1 MRTAHLKNN
10 ELIWRS
16 GEAVEIPFVRK
27 ALRTLTNKCKCEAT
41 LKTRRKTP
49 EGSPLGFLSRLS
61 LHLVIACLAVF
72 LAGCG
77 STITTRIQSQPAPPV
92 PAGMLNRAQI
102 NRNVGTIKR
111 ESGLQ
116 IKPGKSYAAVRQLV
130 LRVQANPQRLAEAA
144 QVALKQAQ
152 ALQASR
158 GDERGAIALAA
169 CEIAY
174 QSLRESGLPA
184 SSWLTSEETQKPIAI
199 YNTALAMFVFEYSK
213 KLAGGTATLSVR
225 TPLGPRIV
233 AARYASDSRYT
244 AGYFEELIPSDYVWL
259 TGFRR
264 RTRVDGLGVPLVG
277 VRKRTEARKAELRF
291 QPPNRDVFVAL
302 GCFAE
307 FEPRRDGS
315 RMDITLFDL
324 DRTATVQLG
333 KEFIPLAADF
343 TAPLALASGGMN
355 DLMLGIRAI
364 LNVGANADVKGIYL
378 IEPFDPDRI
387 PVLLLHGL
395 MSSPLVWRN
404 AATAA
409 MKDPIIRRN
418 YQFWYAFYSTGVPV
432 TQSAALIR
440 DRIAFIRRLGDPSG
454 KSRASKNMVIIG
466 YSMGGI
472 IARILATDM
481 GDQFWAAVSSKPF
494 DQIKLEPED
503 RKELQNLIFWKPVPG
518 VKEVVFL
525 ATPHRGTR
533 MADASFAQLGRK
545 LVGLPASLLRFQNR
559 VLSAVVDVLDG
570 VKVTRRSITG
580 IDSLSPEAPIYRAF
594 ERAPFAPGLV
604 YHSVIGDRGRGDSP
618 ESSDGVVGYWSSH
631 LSTAESELIVPT
643 GHDVQTHPKTEAQI
657 QRILLR
663 RLSKREHAPRP

>member
-1 MRTAHLKNN
+1 MQMQMLCD
-10 ELIWRS
+10 I
-16 GEAVEIPFVRK
+16 G
-27 ALRTLTNKCKCEAT
+27 
-41 LKTRRKTP
+41 TRRKAP

-61 LHLVIACLAVF
+61 LHLVVACLAVF

-77 STITTRIQSQPAPPV
+77 ATITTRVQSQPAPPV

-102 NRNVGTIKR
+102 NRNVGAIKR

-130 LRVQANPQRLAEAA
+130 LRAQANPQRLAEAT
-144 QVALKQAQ
+144 QVILKQAQ

-184 SSWLTSEETQKPIAI
+184 SSWLTSEETRKAIAI

-213 KLAGGTATLSVR
+213 KLAGGTATLSVQ

-315 RMDITLFDL
+315 RMDLTLFDL
-324 DRTATVQLG
+324 DRTATVQIG
-333 KEFIPLAADF
+333 REFIPLAADF

-364 LNVGANADVKGIYL
+364 LNVGASADVKGIYL
-378 IEPFDPDRI
+378 IEPFDPNRI

-440 DRIAFIRRLGDPSG
+440 NRIAFIRRLGDPSG

-481 GDQFWAAVSSKPF
+481 GDHFWAAVSSKPF
-494 DQIKLEPED
+494 DQVKLEPED
-503 RKELQNLIFWKPVPG
+503 RKELQDLIFWKPVPG

-631 LSTAESELIVPT
+631 LGTAESELIVPT

-663 RLSKREHAPRP
+663 RLSKREHAPRS

>member
-1 MRTAHLKNN
+1 MHRAKH
-10 ELIWRS
+10 R
-16 GEAVEIPFVRK
+16 
-27 ALRTLTNKCKCEAT
+27 
-41 LKTRRKTP
+41 
-49 EGSPLGFLSRLS
+49 GFLSRPS
-61 LHLVIACLAVF
+61 LHVVITCAAVF

-77 STITTRIQSQPAPPV
+77 STITTRIQSWPALPV
-92 PAGMLNRAQI
+92 PAGMLSRAQI
-102 NRNVGTIKR
+102 NRNVSAIKR
-111 ESGLQ
+111 ESGLR
-116 IKPGKSYAAVRQLV
+116 IKPGKSHTAVLQLV
-130 LRVQANPQRLAEAA
+130 LRAQANPQRLAQAA
-144 QVALKQAQ
+144 QVTLQQAQ
-152 ALQASR
+152 ALPASR
-158 GDERGAIALAA
+158 GEERGAFALAA

-184 SSWLTSEETQKPIAI
+184 SSWLTSEETRKPLAI

-213 KLAGGTATLSVR
+213 KLAGGTAPLSVR

-233 AARYASDSRYT
+233 AARYASDSRYA
-244 AGYFEELIPSDYVWL
+244 AGYFEELIPSDYVRL
-259 TGFRR
+259 TGFRK

-291 QPPNRDVFVAL
+291 QPPNRDVVVAL
-302 GCFAE
+302 GCFAK
-307 FEPRRDGS
+307 FESRREAS

-324 DRTATVQLG
+324 DRTATVPIG
-333 KEFIPLAADF
+333 SDSIPLAADF
-343 TAPLALASGGMN
+343 TVPLALASGGMN
-355 DLMLGIRAI
+355 DLKLGIRAI
-364 LNVGANADVKGIYL
+364 LNAGASADVKGIYL
-378 IEPFDPDRI
+378 IDRFDPNRI

-404 AATAA
+404 VATAA

-432 TQSAALIR
+432 AQSAALIR
-440 DRIAFIRRLGDPSG
+440 DRIAFIRRLGDPGG

-481 GDQFWAAVSSKPF
+481 GDHFWTAVSSKPF
-494 DQIKLEPED
+494 DQVKLEPED
-503 RKELQNLIFWKPVPG
+503 RKELQHLIFWKPVPG
-518 VKEVVFL
+518 VKEVIFL

-533 MADASFAQLGRK
+533 MADASFAQLGRR
-545 LVGLPASLLRFQNR
+545 LVGLPASLLRFQHR

-594 ERAPFAPGLV
+594 GRAPFAPGLV

-631 LSTAESELIVPT
+631 LESAKSELIVPT
-643 GHDVQTHPKTEAQI
+643 GHDVQTHPKTVAEI

-663 RLSKREHAPRP
+663 SLSKRAHAP

>member
-1 MRTAHLKNN
+1 
-10 ELIWRS
+10 
-16 GEAVEIPFVRK
+16 
-27 ALRTLTNKCKCEAT
+27 
-41 LKTRRKTP
+41 
-49 EGSPLGFLSRLS
+49 
-61 LHLVIACLAVF
+61 
-72 LAGCG
+72 
-77 STITTRIQSQPAPPV
+77 
-92 PAGMLNRAQI
+92 MLNRAQI
-102 NRNVGTIKR
+102 NRNVGAIKR

-130 LRVQANPQRLAEAA
+130 LRAQANPQRLAEAA
-144 QVALKQAQ
+144 QVILKQAQ

-158 GDERGAIALAA
+158 GDERGAIALAV

-184 SSWLTSEETQKPIAI
+184 SSWLTSEETRKAIAI

-213 KLAGGTATLSVR
+213 KLAGGTATLSVQ

-315 RMDITLFDL
+315 RMDLTLFDL
-324 DRTATVQLG
+324 DRTATVQIG
-333 KEFIPLAADF
+333 REFIPLAADF

-364 LNVGANADVKGIYL
+364 LNVGASADVKGIYL
-378 IEPFDPDRI
+378 IEPFDPNRI

-440 DRIAFIRRLGDPSG
+440 NRIAFIRRLGDPSG

-481 GDQFWAAVSSKPF
+481 GDHFWAAVSSKPF
-494 DQIKLEPED
+494 DQVKLEPED
-503 RKELQNLIFWKPVPG
+503 RKELQDLIFWKPVPG

-618 ESSDGVVGYWSSH
+618 ESSDGVVG
-631 LSTAESELIVPT
+631 
-643 GHDVQTHPKTEAQI
+643 
-657 QRILLR
+657 
-663 RLSKREHAPRP
+663 

>member
-1 MRTAHLKNN
+1 M
-10 ELIWRS
+10 
-16 GEAVEIPFVRK
+16 
-27 ALRTLTNKCKCEAT
+27 
-41 LKTRRKTP
+41 
-49 EGSPLGFLSRLS
+49 
-61 LHLVIACLAVF
+61 
-72 LAGCG
+72 
-77 STITTRIQSQPAPPV
+77 
-92 PAGMLNRAQI
+92 
-102 NRNVGTIKR
+102 
-111 ESGLQ
+111 
-116 IKPGKSYAAVRQLV
+116 
-130 LRVQANPQRLAEAA
+130 
-144 QVALKQAQ
+144 
-152 ALQASR
+152 QASR
-158 GDERGAIALAA
+158 GDERGGIALAA

-184 SSWLTSEETQKPIAI
+184 SSWLTSEETRKAIAI

-213 KLAGGTATLSVR
+213 KLAGGTATLSVQ

-277 VRKRTEARKAELRF
+277 VREHTEARKAELRF

-324 DRTATVQLG
+324 DRTSTVQIG
-333 KEFIPLAADF
+333 REFIPLAADF

-364 LNVGANADVKGIYL
+364 LNVGASADVKGIYL
-378 IEPFDPDRI
+378 IEPFDPNRI

-440 DRIAFIRRLGDPSG
+440 NRIAFIRRLGDPSG

-494 DQIKLEPED
+494 DQVKLEPED
-503 RKELQNLIFWKPVPG
+503 RKELQDLIFWKPVPG

-580 IDSLSPEAPIYRAF
+580 IDSLPPLNVFIINNVRYARLTKTVKWENQWANFPRSSP
-594 ERAPFAPGLV
+594 V
-604 YHSVIGDRGRGDSP
+604 SP
-618 ESSDGVVGYWSSH
+618 
-631 LSTAESELIVPT
+631 
-643 GHDVQTHPKTEAQI
+643 DVFDVS
-657 QRILLR
+657 LLR
-663 RLSKREHAPRP
+663 RKPTFMFYQSVCASVEESRSCLSFFSVPQALSRRSKLAVCAAASFGEPVSNRGSVAKFYNCDNAD

>member
-1 MRTAHLKNN
+1 MQMQMLCD
-10 ELIWRS
+10 I
-16 GEAVEIPFVRK
+16 G
-27 ALRTLTNKCKCEAT
+27 
-41 LKTRRKTP
+41 TRRKAP

-61 LHLVIACLAVF
+61 LHLVVACLAVF

-77 STITTRIQSQPAPPV
+77 ATITTRVQSQPAPPV

-102 NRNVGTIKR
+102 NRNVGAIKR

-130 LRVQANPQRLAEAA
+130 LRAQANPQRLAEAA
-144 QVALKQAQ
+144 QVILKQAQ

-184 SSWLTSEETQKPIAI
+184 SSWLTSEETRKAIAI

-213 KLAGGTATLSVR
+213 KLAGGTATLSVQ

-315 RMDITLFDL
+315 RMDLTLFDL
-324 DRTATVQLG
+324 DRTATVQIG
-333 KEFIPLAADF
+333 REFIPLAADF

-364 LNVGANADVKGIYL
+364 LNVGASADVKGIYL
-378 IEPFDPDRI
+378 IEPFDPNRI

-440 DRIAFIRRLGDPSG
+440 NRIAFIRRLGDPSG

-494 DQIKLEPED
+494 DQVKLEPED
-503 RKELQNLIFWKPVPG
+503 RKELQDLIFWKPVPG

-631 LSTAESELIVPT
+631 LGTAESELIVPT

-663 RLSKREHAPRP
+663 RLSKREHAPRS

>member
-1 MRTAHLKNN
+1 
-10 ELIWRS
+10 
-16 GEAVEIPFVRK
+16 
-27 ALRTLTNKCKCEAT
+27 
-41 LKTRRKTP
+41 
-49 EGSPLGFLSRLS
+49 
-61 LHLVIACLAVF
+61 
-72 LAGCG
+72 
-77 STITTRIQSQPAPPV
+77 
-92 PAGMLNRAQI
+92 MLNRAEI
-102 NRNVGTIKR
+102 NRNVHAIKR
-111 ESGLQ
+111 ESGLR
-116 IKPGKSYAAVRQLV
+116 IKPGTSYAAVRQLV
-130 LRVQANPQRLAEAA
+130 LLAQANPQRLAEAA
-144 QVALKQAQ
+144 QVALQQAQ
-152 ALQASR
+152 SLQASR
-158 GDERGAIALAA
+158 GDERGAFALAA

-184 SSWLTSEETQKPIAI
+184 SSWLTSDETRKPIAI
-199 YNTALAMFVFEYSK
+199 YHTALAMFVFENSK
-213 KLAGGTATLSVR
+213 KLAGGTATLSVQ
-225 TPLGPRIV
+225 TPLGLRTV
-233 AARYASDSRYT
+233 AARYATDSRYT
-244 AGYFEELIPSDYVWL
+244 AGYFEELIPSDYVRL
-259 TGFRR
+259 TGFRK

-277 VRKRTEARKAELRF
+277 VRMRTEARKVELRF

-324 DRTATVQLG
+324 DRTATVQIG
-333 KEFIPLAADF
+333 REFIPLAADF

-364 LNVGANADVKGIYL
+364 LNVGASANVKGIYL
-378 IEPFDPDRI
+378 IGPFDPNRI

-404 AATAA
+404 VATTA

-440 DRIAFIRRLGDPSG
+440 DRIASIRRLGDPGG
-454 KSRASKNMVIIG
+454 KSRASKKMVIIG

-570 VKVTRRSITG
+570 IKVTRRSIP
-580 IDSLSPEAPIYRAF
+580 DSDTLHPVAR
-594 ERAPFAPGLV
+594 V
-604 YHSVIGDRGRGDSP
+604 YN
-618 ESSDGVVGYWSSH
+618 
-631 LSTAESELIVPT
+631 
-643 GHDVQTHPKTEAQI
+643 Q
-657 QRILLR
+657 
-663 RLSKREHAPRP
+663 